1 MIVLERVVLG
11 CVGINPHSILSLSFL
26 VCHAVGA
33 IVGIAVGATV
43 LVAAIV
49 AAVVY
54 GIKCRRKLPA
64 APTAP
69 TAFDA
74 QRNAAKPTEAAAAV
88 PLVATAETVLPGE
101 AAGAKS
107 EVTLTQVRRFEE
119 SGTVPKAASMEGPQ
133 AV

>member
-1 MIVLERVVLG
+1 MALG
-11 CVGINPHSILSLSFL
+11 CVGLNSNGILSFSFL
-26 VCHAVGA
+26 VCHAVGV
-33 IVGIAVGATV
+33 IVGIAVGASV

-54 GIKCRRKLPA
+54 RIKCRRKSSA
-64 APTAP
+64 APTTPAGSE
-69 TAFDA
+69 A
-74 QRNAAKPTEAAAAV
+74 QPNAAKSTEAAAAV

-107 EVTLTQVRRFEE
+107 EVALTQVRRFEE
-119 SGTVPKAASMEGPQ
+119 SGTVPEAASMEGPQ